1 MDYFPSELFSMFI
14 SNFHRF
20 VGVYQ
25 NRKCSKGA
33 KEKKQL
39 FQVLTILNIQEV
51 YTGILINTGR
61 TLRVQGRRIRTQTSS
76 LS

>member
-1 MDYFPSELFSMFI
+1 MDYFPSELFSTFI

-33 KEKKQL
+33 KEKKKLL
-39 FQVLTILNIQEV
+39 FQVLTILNTQEV
-51 YTGILINTGR
+51 YIEY
-61 TLRVQGRRIRTQTSS
+61 
-76 LS
+76 LSIQVGLWESKAG